1 MGAKDTLYS
10 KLKEEESESKIEVEV
25 DFQQK
30 ESDCVSKYEIIW
42 NKKVANLRQ
51 IIKTRQS

>member
-1 MGAKDTLYS
+1 MGTRDTLYS

-42 NKKVANLRQ
+42 NKKVADLRQ